1 MDERERALRA
11 HLAKGGKIEVIGSVP
26 VDTKAQLSEYY
37 TPGVAHVSLAIK
49 ADKTK
54 AYDYTFKGRSAAIIS
69 DGTRVLGLGDIGP
82 EAAMPVMEGKALL
95 LKKFGGVDGVPICL
109 ATKDEAEII
118 CIVKALA
125 PTFGVINIEDIETPK
140 CLNIVEKLRKELGIP
155 VFHDDRN
162 GFAVVTLAAL
172 TNALRLA
179 GKRIGEAKIVV
190 NGAGAA
196 GMGIAEL
203 LVFAGARSVC
213 LADTSGALYGG
224 RKANMN
230 LWKEKIAA
238 VTNKDGRKGSLEDIA
253 RGADVL
259 IGASARGAFTP
270 EMVRSMAKKPIVFAL
285 ANPYPEIDYGEALD
299 AGAFIAATGRS
310 DRPNQVNNLLAF
322 PGIMRGLIEARA
334 KNVDNKMLIMA
345 AEAIARFTTN
355 LSKEHIIPDPMDKE
369 TMLGLAPRVAGAVVR
384 AANESRLAGVDR
396 NPSDAEREVEE
407 SIRRYLKIER
417 FVSKIASDEQAVL

>member
-1 MDERERALRA
+1 
-11 HLAKGGKIEVIGSVP
+11 
-26 VDTKAQLSEYY
+26 
-37 TPGVAHVSLAIK
+37 
-49 ADKTK
+49 
-54 AYDYTFKGRSAAIIS
+54 
-69 DGTRVLGLGDIGP
+69 
-82 EAAMPVMEGKALL
+82 MPVMEGKALL
-95 LKKFGGVDGVPICL
+95 LKKFGGVDGVPVCL

-118 CIVKALA
+118 RIVKALA

-140 CLNIVEKLRKELGIP
+140 CLNIVERLRKELGIP

-213 LADTSGALYGG
+213 LADTSGALYNG

-230 LWKEKIAA
+230 PWKEKIAA
-238 VTNKDGRKGSLEDIA
+238 VTNKERRKGNLEDIA
-253 RGADVL
+253 RGADAL

-334 KNVDNKMLIMA
+334 KNVDNKMLAMA

-369 TMLGLAPRVAGAVVR
+369 TILGLAPKVAGAVVR
-384 AANESRLAGVDR
+384 AANESQLAGVDR
-396 NPSDAEREVEE
+396 NPGDAEKEAEE
-407 SIRRYLKIER
+407 SIRRYLKIEK